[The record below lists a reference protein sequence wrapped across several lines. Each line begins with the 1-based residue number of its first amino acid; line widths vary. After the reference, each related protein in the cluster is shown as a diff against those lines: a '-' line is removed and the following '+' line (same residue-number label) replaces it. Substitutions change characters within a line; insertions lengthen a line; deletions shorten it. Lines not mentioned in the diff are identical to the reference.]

1 MKLKFFLPFAALMAF
16 SSAFISCSKDDD
28 GGSNAES
35 SVNPLMVENFVLDGM
50 NASITRPNTGVNFPD
65 SVKFLVYFQNNAEPE
80 SGVTYDIGVALYT
93 ANNRLVS
100 TFPLYEDIVVA
111 YGKTFKMDDKILLS
125 KDLSDGIY
133 LLKPI
138 CKGKDEKDW
147 KEMKLANDFALTIN
161 IDGTE
166 AQLKEAFKDIIRFKS
181 ISYDKTQV
189 AMNEPFK
196 VTVSLFGNKT
206 YKSIPVFLAQKD
218 ENDGYK
224 KLTGETWTPDEQGE
238 GTITFSYAPTQV
250 GNQTYYI
257 ISPISDEPITQ
268 FSIITKGQ
276 TFDISVSNIADEVE
290 YILDDNALK
299 GTFTVRN
306 YDDQVFTKDI
316 YVMLVGIDMM
326 TFDFKVDSLFQ
337 NPQLYQKIHFS
348 TASLNEEKGS
358 FNFTNLDFGSYYA
371 ITYGI
376 KNKEGK
382 FEELNADKMYMLYT
396 TPFDESGD
404 EFFIKMAKAPAATK
418 GISYLNRKKVI
429 WKQ

>member
-1 MKLKFFLPFAALMAF
+1 MKLKFFLPFVALMAF

-218 ENDGYK
+218 DKDGYK

-337 NPQLYQKIHFS
+337 NPQLYQKINFS
-348 TASLNEEKGS
+348 TASL
-358 FNFTNLDFGSYYA
+358 SYYA

-404 EFFIKMAKAPAATK
+404 EFFIKIAKAPAATK

>member
-1 MKLKFFLPFAALMAF
+1 MKLKFFLPFVALMAF

-100 TFPLYEDIVVA
+100 TFPLYEDITVA

-181 ISYDKTQV
+181 ISYSVRTFQGYCKPVWQQNLQV
-189 AMNEPFK
+189 HPC
-196 VTVSLFGNKT
+196 LFG
-206 YKSIPVFLAQKD
+206 
-218 ENDGYK
+218 
-224 KLTGETWTPDEQGE
+224 
-238 GTITFSYAPTQV
+238 
-250 GNQTYYI
+250 
-257 ISPISDEPITQ
+257 
-268 FSIITKGQ
+268 TK
-276 TFDISVSNIADEVE
+276 
-290 YILDDNALK
+290 
-299 GTFTVRN
+299 R
-306 YDDQVFTKDI
+306 
-316 YVMLVGIDMM
+316 
-326 TFDFKVDSLFQ
+326 
-337 NPQLYQKIHFS
+337 
-348 TASLNEEKGS
+348 
-358 FNFTNLDFGSYYA
+358 
-371 ITYGI
+371 
-376 KNKEGK
+376 
-382 FEELNADKMYMLYT
+382 
-396 TPFDESGD
+396 
-404 EFFIKMAKAPAATK
+404 
-418 GISYLNRKKVI
+418 
-429 WKQ
+429 